1 MKTHAIALLEALG
14 WLLLYFL
21 PAFILSLVF
30 WDQSMKD
37 LLFGER
43 FFRVSLF
50 LIVLVSV
57 PFFRDYRRA
66 LRKIRRKESTVE
78 SLSNQ

>member
-1 MKTHAIALLEALG
+1 
-14 WLLLYFL
+14 
-21 PAFILSLVF
+21 
-30 WDQSMKD
+30 MKD

-43 FFRVSLF
+43 FFRVLLF

-57 PFFRDYRRA
+57 PFFQDYRRA

-78 SLSNQ
+78 SLSEQ